1 MDELVEEIITNEELN
16 SIQDSS
22 LLIKNELVFF
32 PSEKIIKSLLILWSE
47 NDDTSVSFEEDIQT
61 KLNQTVCSNKTWDI
75 SLEEEEIFIA
85 EKFSDEEIAY
95 LFPPISEDAS
105 SSIDSQSSLSYTI
118 FQDVLSDVWGDEPQ
132 LWSIS
137 MTPSFIKDIKNIDKK
152 IHDLVL
158 NAINQIS
165 EYPMKMLGNTVKPL
179 TGEKRYKGFWRY
191 RIKDKYRLLYQP
203 IKEEMKV
210 ILHSLKSRA
219 EAYD

>member
-1 MDELVEEIITNEELN
+1 MEEEIITNEELN
-16 SIQDSS
+16 SIHDSS
-22 LLIKNELVFF
+22 LLIKNELLFLS
-32 PSEKIIKSLLILWSE
+32 PEKITESLLILWAE

-61 KLNQTVCSNKTWDI
+61 KLNQIVSYNKPSDI
-75 SLEEEEIFIA
+75 LLEEEEILIPQN
-85 EKFSDEEIAY
+85 EFSDEEIAY
-95 LFPPISEDAS
+95 LFPPISQDIS
-105 SSIDSQSSLSYTI
+105 SSIDSQSCFSCI
-118 FQDVLSDVWGDEPQ
+118 LSDVWGEEPQ
-132 LWSIS
+132 SWNIS

-165 EYPMKMLGNTVKPL
+165 EYPMKILGKTVKPL

>member
-1 MDELVEEIITNEELN
+1 MPKT
-16 SIQDSS
+16 
-22 LLIKNELVFF
+22 LLYG
-32 PSEKIIKSLLILWSE
+32 WSKKV
-47 NDDTSVSFEEDIQT
+47 DLPKV
-61 KLNQTVCSNKTWDI
+61 
-75 SLEEEEIFIA
+75 
-85 EKFSDEEIAY
+85 
-95 LFPPISEDAS
+95 DAP
-105 SSIDSQSSLSYTI
+105 YTI
-118 FQDVLSDVWGDEPQ
+118 HDVLSDVWGDEPQ
-132 LWSIS
+132 LWRIS

-152 IHDLVL
+152 IHDWVL

>member
-1 MDELVEEIITNEELN
+1 MDELEEEIITNEELN

-22 LLIKNELVFF
+22 LLIKNKLVFL

-75 SLEEEEIFIA
+75 FLEEEEIFVA
-85 EKFSDEEIAY
+85 QKFSDEEIAY
-95 LFPPISEDAS
+95 LFPPISEDVS
-105 SSIDSQSSLSYTI
+105 SFIDSQSCLSYTI
-118 FQDVLSDVWGDEPQ
+118 HDVLSDVWGDEPQ

-137 MTPSFIKDIKNIDKK
+137 MTLSFIKDIKNIDKK
-152 IHDLVL
+152 IHDWVL

-210 ILHSLKSRA
+210 TLHSLKSRA

>member
-1 MDELVEEIITNEELN
+1 
-16 SIQDSS
+16 
-22 LLIKNELVFF
+22 
-32 PSEKIIKSLLILWSE
+32 
-47 NDDTSVSFEEDIQT
+47 
-61 KLNQTVCSNKTWDI
+61 
-75 SLEEEEIFIA
+75 
-85 EKFSDEEIAY
+85 
-95 LFPPISEDAS
+95 
-105 SSIDSQSSLSYTI
+105 
-118 FQDVLSDVWGDEPQ
+118 
-132 LWSIS
+132 

-158 NAINQIS
+158 NAINQII
-165 EYPMKMLGNTVKPL
+165 EYLMKALGNTVKPL

>member
-1 MDELVEEIITNEELN
+1 MDELEEEIITNEELN
-16 SIQDSS
+16 NIQDSS
-22 LLIKNELVFF
+22 LLIKNKLVFL

-47 NDDTSVSFEEDIQT
+47 NDDISVSFEEDIQT

-75 SLEEEEIFIA
+75 FLEEEEIFVA
-85 EKFSDEEIAY
+85 QKFSDEEIAY
-95 LFPPISEDAS
+95 LFPPISEDVS
-105 SSIDSQSSLSYTI
+105 SLIDSQSCLSYTI
-118 FQDVLSDVWGDEPQ
+118 YDVLSDVWGDEPQ

-152 IHDLVL
+152 IHDWVL

-191 RIKDKYRLLYQP
+191 RIKDKYHLLYQP